1 MILTL
6 KLLNGR
12 GRMSAN
18 TIPPED
24 LEVGIFPPVVRT
36 GGMQV
41 GTIPSGIYLL
51 HLPTGIGII
60 STTERSQ
67 HANKYKALKILN
79 KILEEM

>member
-1 MILTL
+1 MP
-6 KLLNGR
+6 
-12 GRMSAN
+12 AN

-24 LEVGIFPPVVRT
+24 IEAGIWPPIVKT

-41 GTIPSGIYLL
+41 GTIPSGIYIL
-51 HLPTGIGII
+51 HKPTGIGII

>member
-1 MILTL
+1 MP
-6 KLLNGR
+6 
-12 GRMSAN
+12 AN
-18 TIPPED
+18 TISPED
-24 LEVGIFPPVVRT
+24 LEVGVWPPIVKT

-41 GTIPSGIYLL
+41 GICPAGIYLL

-67 HANKYKALKILN
+67 YANKHKALKILN

>member
-1 MILTL
+1 MT
-6 KLLNGR
+6 
-12 GRMSAN
+12 AN
-18 TIPPED
+18 VIPPED
-24 LEVGIFPPVVRT
+24 LEVGVWPPIVKA

-41 GTIPSGIYLL
+41 GTIPSGIYLF
-51 HLPTGIGII
+51 HKPTGVGIT